1 MEKNEKTAKSLE
13 DISRFD
19 FSASLFKRA
28 VFLYLSVGLLMLA
41 ALMYQIENETN
52 PKFQSIG
59 DGLWFGVTTITT
71 VGYGNVVPI
80 TFPGRAVASF
90 AFLFGVMA
98 IGLPIHPIIA
108 NFSAVLRRNTEIK
121 EAWAAATARQQAKK
135 KENERKKTELVKK
148 SGNVLRQNANSVCS
162 CDGKDDGGSAGDKF
176 AENGGMK
183 LGFAPRSLRNSKG
196 RRNTLA
202 FL

>member
-1 MEKNEKTAKSLE
+1 
-13 DISRFD
+13 
-19 FSASLFKRA
+19 
-28 VFLYLSVGLLMLA
+28 MLA
-41 ALMYQIENETN
+41 ALMHNCEHETN
-52 PKFQSIG
+52 PMFQNIG
-59 DGLWFGVTTITT
+59 DGLWWGVTTITT
-71 VGYGNVVPI
+71 VGYGHIVPI
-80 TFPGRAVASF
+80 TFSGRAVASF

-135 KENERKKTELVKK
+135 KENERKKIELAKK
-148 SGNVLRQNANSVCS
+148 SGNVLKQNANSVCS
-162 CDGKDDGGSAGDKF
+162 CDGEGGGGFRDRV
-176 AENGGMK
+176 AEKGGG
-183 LGFAPRSLRNSKG
+183 LTLVFAPRSLRNSKG